1 MSNVAFPDPDD
12 YSLPTEESPSDRHFG
27 LRAVVEEHDERPDE
41 CTLFPPAADDEVLVT
56 EWITAEEGS
65 YIDCDEM
72 R

>member
-1 MSNVAFPDPDD
+1 MTDVAFPNSDD
-12 YSLPTEESPSDRHFG
+12 CSLPTEESPSDRPSG

-41 CTLFPPAADDEVLVT
+41 CTLFPRGADDEALVT

-65 YIDCDEM
+65 YVNCDEM